1 MIKNYLAVAVR
12 NILRHKVYSFINIM
26 GLAVGMACCMIIL
39 LIIQDTLSYDRF
51 HENAADIYRIIQKV
65 KFANCSEKWAITSGP
80 VGPSLKKDFPDI
92 INAARIVWPIQI
104 LLTYKDKHFE
114 EKVVFA
120 DGSIFEMFTF
130 PFIKGDPATAF
141 DNPNSIVLSEKIAEK
156 YFGNENPIG
165 KIITT
170 ITEDP
175 AQVTIMEKKRHTFQ
189 VTGVMKNIPRHSTVK
204 ADIFMPLE
212 STRDLLDR
220 RPDNW
225 KNTWLQTFIQLP
237 RDTPHKDFVQKIS
250 TYLNDKPVISKD
262 IKLNLQPLKE
272 VHLYSDFEY
281 DWLAIKNL
289 IAIVILFSGGA
300 LFILIIACLNF
311 MNLATARSGNRAREV
326 GIRKVMGAHK
336 SDLIKQFYGESILLA
351 FVALL
356 VALILVEL
364 LLPLFN
370 DLVGSKLSLDI
381 SNGAVVYLG
390 LPLIAMITGILSG
403 SYPALFLSSF
413 QPIKVL
419 KGTLQSGPQGS
430 VFRKILIVF
439 QFALTILLIVFT
451 AAVYQQLNYMR
462 NKDLGFAKD
471 NIVCVPIRGNMREKF
486 LSLKKELLQH
496 PYIEAVTASAS
507 LLIRG
512 WRYSDN
518 GWAWEGKNPHEE
530 IEIRVEMVDD
540 DYLKT
545 FGMEIVEGRN
555 FSKEYSTDAN
565 EAVIVNE
572 KTVQV
577 MGLESAVS
585 SRLKHWDKS
594 YKIIGVVKNYHLRSL
609 REDIDPLVLFYR
621 PDYTFYLSIRL
632 KSERVPQTIAYIETI
647 WKKYALG
654 YPFDYR
660 FLDEALDDLYGIEKI
675 MGAIFK
681 YASILAIFVACLG
694 LFGLVSFMAEQRTKE
709 IGIRKTLGASVTKI
723 VLLFSKEFAKCVLIA
738 NIIAL
743 PAAYFLVHVWM
754 NDYTYRTTIS
764 FWIFILASIL
774 TIVIAL
780 LTVSYQAIK
789 AARAN
794 PVEALRYG

>member
-1 MIKNYLAVAVR
+1 
-12 NILRHKVYSFINIM
+12 
-26 GLAVGMACCMIIL
+26 
-39 LIIQDTLSYDRF
+39 
-51 HENAADIYRIIQKV
+51 
-65 KFANCSEKWAITSGP
+65 
-80 VGPSLKKDFPDI
+80 
-92 INAARIVWPIQI
+92 
-104 LLTYKDKHFE
+104 
-114 EKVVFA
+114 
-120 DGSIFEMFTF
+120 
-130 PFIKGDPATAF
+130 
-141 DNPNSIVLSEKIAEK
+141 
-156 YFGNENPIG
+156 
-165 KIITT
+165 
-170 ITEDP
+170 
-175 AQVTIMEKKRHTFQ
+175 
-189 VTGVMKNIPRHSTVK
+189 MKNIPRHSTVK

-225 KNTWLQTFIQLP
+225 KNTWLQTFMQLP

-262 IKLNLQPLKE
+262 IKLNLQPLTE

-311 MNLATARSGNRAREV
+311 MNLATARSGNRVREV

-336 SDLIKQFYGESILLA
+336 SDLIIQFFGESILLA

-381 SNGAVVYLG
+381 SKGAVVYLG
-390 LPLIAMITGILSG
+390 LPLIAMITGIISG

-413 QPIKVL
+413 QSIKVL

-451 AAVYQQLNYMR
+451 AAVYHQLNYMR
-462 NKDLGFAKD
+462 NKDLGFTKD
-471 NIVCVPIRGNMREKF
+471 NIVCVLIRGNMREN
-486 LSLKKELLQH
+486 LASLKKELMQH
-496 PYIEAVTASAS
+496 PYIQAVTVSAS
-507 LLIRG
+507 LLTRG

-518 GWAWEGKNPHEE
+518 GWGWEGKSPHEE

-555 FSKEYSTDAN
+555 FSKEYSTDED

-577 MGLESAVS
+577 MGLESAVGS
-585 SRLKHWDKS
+585 QLRYWDKR

-609 REDIDPLVLFYR
+609 REDIDPLILFYR
-621 PDYTFYLSIRL
+621 PDYTFYLSIKL
-632 KSERVPQTIAYIETI
+632 KSERVPQTIAYIEKI

-675 MGAIFK
+675 IGAIFK

-709 IGIRKTLGASVTKI
+709 IGIRKTLGASVT
-723 VLLFSKEFAKCVLIA
+723 
-738 NIIAL
+738 
-743 PAAYFLVHVWM
+743 
-754 NDYTYRTTIS
+754 
-764 FWIFILASIL
+764 
-774 TIVIAL
+774 
-780 LTVSYQAIK
+780 
-789 AARAN
+789 
-794 PVEALRYG
+794 

>member
-1 MIKNYLAVAVR
+1 LGNFLH
-12 NILRHKVYSFINIM
+12 NF
-26 GLAVGMACCMIIL
+26 
-39 LIIQDTLSYDRF
+39 
-51 HENAADIYRIIQKV
+51 RI
-65 KFANCSEKWAITSGP
+65 
-80 VGPSLKKDFPDI
+80 DFTP
-92 INAARIVWPIQI
+92 
-104 LLTYKDKHFE
+104 
-114 EKVVFA
+114 
-120 DGSIFEMFTF
+120 
-130 PFIKGDPATAF
+130 
-141 DNPNSIVLSEKIAEK
+141 
-156 YFGNENPIG
+156 
-165 KIITT
+165 
-170 ITEDP
+170 TE
-175 AQVTIMEKKRHTFQ
+175 
-189 VTGVMKNIPRHSTVK
+189 
-204 ADIFMPLE
+204 
-212 STRDLLDR
+212 
-220 RPDNW
+220 
-225 KNTWLQTFIQLP
+225 
-237 RDTPHKDFVQKIS
+237 IS
-250 TYLNDKPVISKD
+250 TCN
-262 IKLNLQPLKE
+262 
-272 VHLYSDFEY
+272 
-281 DWLAIKNL
+281 
-289 IAIVILFSGGA
+289 
-300 LFILIIACLNF
+300 
-311 MNLATARSGNRAREV
+311 
-326 GIRKVMGAHK
+326 
-336 SDLIKQFYGESILLA
+336 
-351 FVALL
+351 
-356 VALILVEL
+356 
-364 LLPLFN
+364 
-370 DLVGSKLSLDI
+370 
-381 SNGAVVYLG
+381 
-390 LPLIAMITGILSG
+390 
-403 SYPALFLSSF
+403 
-413 QPIKVL
+413 
-419 KGTLQSGPQGS
+419 
-430 VFRKILIVF
+430 FRKILIVF

-451 AAVYQQLNYMR
+451 AAVYHQLNYMR
-462 NKDLGFAKD
+462 NKDLGFVKD

-743 PAAYFLVHVWM
+743 PAAYFWVHVWM

-789 AARAN
+789 AARGN
-794 PVEALRYG
+794 PIEALRYE

>member
-1 MIKNYLAVAVR
+1 MLKNYLTVAVR
-12 NILRHKVYSFINIM
+12 NTLRHKIYSFINIM
-26 GLAVGMACCMIIL
+26 GLAVGMACCIIIL
-39 LIIQDTLSYDRF
+39 LGIQDTLSYDRF
-51 HENAADIYRIIQKV
+51 HENADDIYRIIQEV
-65 KFANCSEKWAITSGP
+65 KFTNFSEIWAITSGP

-130 PFIKGDPATAF
+130 PFINGDPSIAL
-141 DNPNSIVLSEKIAEK
+141 DNPNSIVLSEKIAKK

-175 AQVTIMEKKRHTFQ
+175 AQNTIMERKSHTFQ
-189 VTGVMKNIPRHSTVK
+189 VTGVMKNIPRNSTVK

-212 STRDLLDR
+212 STRNLLGR
-220 RPDNW
+220 RPDSW
-225 KNTWLQTFIQLP
+225 KNTWLQSFIQLP
-237 RDTPHKDFVQKIS
+237 KDTSYLDIVQKIS
-250 TYLNDKPVISKD
+250 TYLNDKPVTSKD

-272 VHLYSDFEY
+272 VSLYSDFEY
-281 DWLAIKNL
+281 DWFAIKNL
-289 IAIVILFSGGA
+289 ITIVILFSGGA

-326 GIRKVMGAHK
+326 GIRKVMGAQK
-336 SDLIKQFYGESILLA
+336 SDLIKQFFGESILLGS
-351 FVALL
+351 VALF

-370 DLVGSKLSLDI
+370 DLVGRELSLDI
-381 SNGAVVYLG
+381 SNVWVVYLG
-390 LPLIAMITGILSG
+390 LPLIAMITGIISG

-430 VFRKILIVF
+430 AFRKILIIF

-451 AAVYQQLNYMR
+451 AAVYHQLHYMR
-462 NKDLGFAKD
+462 NKDLGFTKD
-471 NIVCVPIRGNMREKF
+471 NIVCVPIRGNMREN
-486 LSLKKELLQH
+486 LVSLKKELLQH
-496 PYIEAVTASAS
+496 PYIQAVTASAS
-507 LLIRG
+507 LLTRG

-518 GWAWEGKNPHEE
+518 GWAWDGKNPHEE

-572 KTVQV
+572 KTVKE
-577 MGLESAVS
+577 MGLESAIG
-585 SRLKHWDKS
+585 SRLKYWDKS
-594 YKIIGVVKNYHLRSL
+594 YEIIGLVKNYHLRSL
-609 REDIDPLVLFYR
+609 REVIDPLILFYR
-621 PDYTFYLSIRL
+621 PDYTFYLSIKL
-632 KSERVPQTIAYIETI
+632 KSEKMPQTIEYIEKI

-660 FLDEALDDLYGIEKI
+660 FLDEALDDLYKTEKI
-675 MGAIFK
+675 IGAIFK
-681 YASILAIFVACLG
+681 YSSILAIFVACLG

-709 IGIRKTLGASVTKI
+709 VGIRKSLGASVTNI
-723 VLLFSKEFAKCVLIA
+723 VLLFSKEFTKCVLIA
-738 NIIAL
+738 NIIAM
-743 PAAYFLVHVWM
+743 PAAYFFVHDWM

-764 FWIFILASIL
+764 FWIFILAAIL

-780 LTVSYQAIK
+780 LTVSYQAVK
-789 AARAN
+789 AAKAN
-794 PVEALRYG
+794 PVEALRYE